1 MHIEWNDLQTVEALV
16 RIGTVQG
23 AANELALRH
32 SSVSRRIEALEKS
45 LGEPLFVRGARLTPT
60 PLAKELSERAAQ
72 MRAESQRVDALVN
85 GARRAR
91 EGKVVVTTS
100 DVLAPLLFSGLAQVE
115 AQFEVLI
122 SDAVSALTPGSI
134 DLALRPSHDPEGGL
148 KGRRL
153 GLLKLGVYRA
163 RGSASTWVQPSASL
177 REKSSMRWWRE
188 VPQEPSR
195 VTCDSLLAMRDAC
208 LAGLGLAVLPSF
220 LVKDQPR
227 LKLERELEGG
237 TPVWLLAP
245 SVGGNAPLRER
256 LATALRSLHD
266 VWV

>member
-16 RIGTVQG
+16 RVGTVQG
-23 AANELALRH
+23 AANELGLRH
-32 SSVSRRIEALEKS
+32 SSVSRRVDALEKS

-60 PLAKELSERAAQ
+60 PLARELSERAAQ
-72 MRAESQRVDALVN
+72 MRVESQRVDALVN
-85 GARRAR
+85 GSRRAR

-100 DVLAPLLFSGLAQVE
+100 DVLAPLLFAGLAQVE

-122 SDAVSALTPGSI
+122 SDAVSALTPGAV

-153 GLLKLGVYRA
+153 GLLKLGVYRT
-163 RGSASTWVQPSASL
+163 RGGASTWVQPSSTL
-177 REKSSMRWWRE
+177 REKTSMRWWRE
-188 VPQEPSR
+188 VPQEPAR

-208 LAGLGLAVLPSF
+208 LSGLGLAVFPTF
-220 LVKDQPR
+220 LAKDQPR
-227 LKLERELEGG
+227 LKLERELPGG

-245 SVGGNAPLRER
+245 AAGGNATLRER
-256 LATALRSLHD
+256 LAASLRSLHD
-266 VWV
+266 VWA